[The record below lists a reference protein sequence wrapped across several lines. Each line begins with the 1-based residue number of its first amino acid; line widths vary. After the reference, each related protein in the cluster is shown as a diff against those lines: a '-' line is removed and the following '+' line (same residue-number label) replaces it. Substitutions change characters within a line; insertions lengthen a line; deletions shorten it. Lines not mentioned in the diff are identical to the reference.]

1 MRKIETDI
9 LEKLKN
15 KYGINKLRK
24 FAELYGLGI
33 PEKYWESKPTP
44 AQIELIDDIIKM
56 NGVHPNLVIWGKDV
70 LSGNMIAA
78 EMLKR
83 LGKIK
88 NSRYLD
94 FVTIANEMIDKFGQM
109 NMNLLNELGVEDVI
123 VISNIQPYGS
133 YYLTRVYPL
142 FSSFVN
148 SLANSILN
156 KKIILVLGTEDDEL
170 DGIVKSYGDE
180 LTKTLNTLFDFYQLP
195 SWVGTDEKQ

>member
-33 PEKYWESKPTP
+33 PEKYWESKPTT

-195 SWVGTDEKQ
+195 SWVATDEKQ

>member
-195 SWVGTDEKQ
+195 SWVATDEKQ